1 MRQEQILE
9 QAKEICMRY
18 QAKEL
23 ILFGSRAAG
32 TAQER
37 SDVDLAVGGAEH
49 FDALSE
55 DLRGIPTLLS
65 LDILNLDT
73 CGNQALVKE
82 VREHGRKIL

>member
-32 TAQER
+32 TARER

-65 LDILNLDT
+65 FDILNLDT